1 MEAPV
6 FKSFQKD
13 SMIPENILSSRN
25 NAHSNISININLEE
39 NTISPLIVNR
49 VKNNFG
55 KHNYVIYSD
64 NQTNINNCLT
74 YIRNISNLSLIEDS
88 FDLLD
93 IFELNKYKEDSI
105 YTYDLRQNSIK
116 NIDITGMSTL
126 NFILQNIIDNT
137 QGIIMI
143 SDTYENVPK
152 LISTVSNLV
161 FIDNDIKFINNI
173 LSNSSSLTLP
183 DKINN
188 QLKGMICINKTSLWT
203 KLALF

>member
-25 NAHSNISININLEE
+25 NAPTNISLNINLEE

-64 NQTNINNCLT
+64 NHINNCLT
-74 YIRNISNLSLIEDS
+74 YIRNISNLPLIEDS
-88 FDLLD
+88 FDILD
-93 IFELNKYKEDSI
+93 VFDLDKYKEDSI
-105 YTYDLRQNSIK
+105 YIYDLRQNAIK
-116 NIDITGMSTL
+116 NIDIAGNSTL

-137 QGIIMI
+137 QGIIII
-143 SDTYENVPK
+143 SDTHENVPN
-152 LISTVSNLV
+152 LISTLSNLV
-161 FIDNDIKFINNI
+161 FIDNDIKSINNI
-173 LSNSSSLTLP
+173 LSSSASLRLP
-183 DKINN
+183 DKVNN
-188 QLKGMICINKTSLWT
+188 HLKGMICINKTSLWT